1 MESSIPQGL
10 PDQLGTNDWSTVSGN
25 VHVFLEHL
33 ETSLFRCYM
42 HFFVQKSMLQIVMPR
57 SQPSSST
64 FETAKLCSKLCS
76 PLLVPNVINKNK
88 KLRHRHGFKRFKAL
102 PKNWAA
108 FSLPAGSRV
117 RVGKNFQAWTTIW
130 STNFAQFRA
139 QFGAQFSGLDH
150 HPRAPRLRPENRA
163 PNRAHL
169 FWSPMFSIKNLGRPS
184 LGFKALPKK
193 LGSILLASWQ

>member
-76 PLLVPNVINKNK
+76 PLLVPNVINK
-88 KLRHRHGFKRFKAL
+88 
-102 PKNWAA
+102 
-108 FSLPAGSRV
+108 
-117 RVGKNFQAWTTIW
+117 
-130 STNFAQFRA
+130 
-139 QFGAQFSGLDH
+139 
-150 HPRAPRLRPENRA
+150 
-163 PNRAHL
+163 
-169 FWSPMFSIKNLGRPS
+169 IKNLGIGMG
-184 LGFKALPKK
+184 LNGLK
-193 LGSILLASWQ
+193 LCQKIGQHSPCQLAVG